1 MRTLDQQTSCLVSK
15 MAKIKN
21 FQTFDSVQ
29 NLQKLKIFFKIV
41 SFEVSKI
48 MQEVWWEIVYFALLT
63 FLCTRKFSKEMSGCN
78 VSMFLMGVVPRGVL
92 SFPVLSSCN
101 GG

>member
-21 FQTFDSVQ
+21 FQTFDPVQ
-29 NLQKLKIFFKIV
+29 NLEKLKIFFKIV

-48 MQEVWWEIVYFALLT
+48 RQEV
-63 FLCTRKFSKEMSGCN
+63 
-78 VSMFLMGVVPRGVL
+78 
-92 SFPVLSSCN
+92 
-101 GG
+101 

>member
-15 MAKIKN
+15 MPKIKI

-41 SFEVSKI
+41 SFEVFKI
-48 MQEVWWEIVYFALLT
+48 RQEV
-63 FLCTRKFSKEMSGCN
+63 
-78 VSMFLMGVVPRGVL
+78 
-92 SFPVLSSCN
+92 
-101 GG
+101 

>member
-15 MAKIKN
+15 LAKIKN

-48 MQEVWWEIVYFALLT
+48 RQEV
-63 FLCTRKFSKEMSGCN
+63 
-78 VSMFLMGVVPRGVL
+78 
-92 SFPVLSSCN
+92 
-101 GG
+101 